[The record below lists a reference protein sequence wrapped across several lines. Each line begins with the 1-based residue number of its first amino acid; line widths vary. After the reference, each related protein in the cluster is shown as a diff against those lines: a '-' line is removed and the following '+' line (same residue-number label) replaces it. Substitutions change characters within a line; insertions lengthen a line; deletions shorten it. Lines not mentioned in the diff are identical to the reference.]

1 MEAGDRLQP
10 VVESWHSPCVGLLF
24 VDPELAAQVEAFVR
38 VYLIPTAWKLLGA
51 IALSMAGRW
60 VIKLVRTALGS
71 FLKLR
76 QLDTTLASYVEASAG
91 VLLQVLLFIAV
102 LGVLGI
108 ETTSFAA
115 LLAATGLAIGAAWAG
130 LLSNFAAGVFLL
142 VFRPFKVGDT
152 IAAVGVTG
160 TVREIGMFVTSVIT
174 ADNVVTYIGNN
185 RLFSENVQNFSAS
198 PFRRVDL
205 TVQLL
210 PGTDSEAVIMRLR
223 RRLRQIP
230 HLLDTPVPIVEI
242 LSFNVVGTSVAPVLA
257 VRPFCRNEHYMQVYF
272 DTTRAIQEI
281 CVHVHV

>member
-51 IALSMAGRW
+51 IALWMAGRW